1 MSVQRDAVVR
11 KAYRR
16 VGIRASRYDGM
27 MTNSSFW
34 GRMALRLFWGLSEA
48 NYHKYITQAFRGIP
62 AGFDGKM
69 LEVPVGT
76 GALSLPVYRDLPGAD
91 ITCLDFS
98 EEMLAKARERAAAM
112 NLFRLKFLAGDV
124 GRLPFAD
131 NTFDLVL
138 SVNGF
143 HAFPDKPAAF
153 RETRRVLK
161 KNGILTG
168 CVYISGQNAVTDWFV
183 KTFCSY
189 RGYFTPPF
197 DTLDS
202 LQDKLRLL
210 YQEVQVTNI
219 GSFACF
225 TCQR

>member
-1 MSVQRDAVVR
+1 MQRDAVVR

-27 MTNSSFW
+27 MTNSSFL

-98 EEMLAKARERAAAM
+98 EEMLSKARERAAAM

-138 SVNGF
+138 SINGF

-161 KNGILTG
+161 K
-168 CVYISGQNAVTDWFV
+168 
-183 KTFCSY
+183 K
-189 RGYFTPPF
+189 RHF
-197 DTLDS
+197 DR
-202 LQDKLRLL
+202 LRLHQRSKCRNGL
-210 YQEVQVTNI
+210 V
-219 GSFACF
+219 
-225 TCQR
+225 CQDVLQLSRLFYPAF

>member
-27 MTNSSFW
+27 MTNNSFL

-138 SVNGF
+138 SINGF
-143 HAFPDKPAAF
+143 YAFPDKPAAF

-168 CVYISGQNAVTDWFV
+168 CVYISSQNAVTDWFV

>member
-27 MTNSSFW
+27 MTNNSFL

-138 SVNGF
+138 SINGF

-168 CVYISGQNAVTDWFV
+168 CVYISSQNAVTDWFV

>member
-27 MTNSSFW
+27 MTNSSFL

-138 SVNGF
+138 SINGF

-168 CVYISGQNAVTDWFV
+168 CVYIGGQNAVTDWFV

>member
-1 MSVQRDAVVR
+1 MQRYAEVR
-11 KAYRR
+11 QAYQRI
-16 VGIRASRYDGM
+16 GIRASRYDGM
-27 MTNSSFW
+27 MTNSSLL
-34 GRMALRLFWGLSEA
+34 GRLALRMFWGLSED
-48 NYHKYITQAFRGIP
+48 KYQRYINQAFGGIP
-62 AGFDGKM
+62 IGYAGKI

-76 GALSLPVYRDLPGAD
+76 GALSLPVYRDLPRAE

-98 EEMLAKARERAAAM
+98 EKMLDKARERALAM
-112 NLFRLKFLAGDV
+112 ELFRVKFLSGDV

-131 NTFDLVL
+131 ETFDLVL

-153 RETRRVLK
+153 RETWRVLQ
-161 KNGILTG
+161 KNGIFTG
-168 CVYISGQNAVTDWFV
+168 CVYVSGQNAVTDLFV

-202 LQDKLRLL
+202 LREKLRLL
-210 YQEVQVTNI
+210 YREVEVTNI

-225 TCQR
+225 KCQK

>member
-161 KNGILTG
+161 KT
-168 CVYISGQNAVTDWFV
+168 AF
-183 KTFCSY
+183 
-189 RGYFTPPF
+189 
-197 DTLDS
+197 
-202 LQDKLRLL
+202 
-210 YQEVQVTNI
+210 
-219 GSFACF
+219 
-225 TCQR
+225 